1 VKAGQFGSFGK
12 EILEGEYGAMFAGC
26 AHESAGL
33 LLVASSGEGEP
44 RQTAAG
50 LQFIRK
56 NRVVKPK
63 PPCGLLAAG
72 LGTFSADGS
81 PVVDDSGQR

>member
-33 LLVASSGEGEP
+33 LLVASSGEG
-44 RQTAAG
+44 RTAPDCGRTTVYQKKPGRETKAAMRFAG
-50 LQFIRK
+50 
-56 NRVVKPK
+56 
-63 PPCGLLAAG
+63 CGTWHVQCRWITG
-72 LGTFSADGS
+72 C
-81 PVVDDSGQR
+81 